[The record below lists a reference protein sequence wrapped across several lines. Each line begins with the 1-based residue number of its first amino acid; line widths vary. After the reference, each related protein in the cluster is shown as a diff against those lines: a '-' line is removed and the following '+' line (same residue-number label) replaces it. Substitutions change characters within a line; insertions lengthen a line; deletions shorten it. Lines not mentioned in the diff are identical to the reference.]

1 MKREQLVAPRYPQAW
16 SGMIEDELA
25 VMVSFFYYRMGF
37 STVDDKLA
45 DCHYNYGGSDADSSI
60 LSKLT

>member
-1 MKREQLVAPRYPQAW
+1 
-16 SGMIEDELA
+16 MIEDELA
-25 VMVSFFYYRMGF
+25 VMVSFFYYRIGF